1 MNILS
6 INSII
11 KFKENLDN
19 KYRILWLD
27 KKIDLAY
34 LINVNERYMPISI
47 SFSNLN
53 NGIEEGSVFFE
64 EEDKWISIRNDE
76 DISLLNKEYRDKAW
90 KAIVD
95 LIREEPYI

>member
-11 KFKENLDN
+11 TFKENLDN

-27 KKIDLAY
+27 KKIDLVY
-34 LINVNERYMPISI
+34 LINVNEKYMPIAM

-53 NGIEEGSVFFE
+53 NGIEEGSVFF
-64 EEDKWISIRNDE
+64 
-76 DISLLNKEYRDKAW
+76 
-90 KAIVD
+90 
-95 LIREEPYI
+95 